1 MKRNLGAI
9 ERWVRVVGGIILM
22 VLGIT
27 MPIPFWAEE
36 IAETIG
42 LLTVV
47 TGAVGYCPLWHFLK
61 RRAQE
66 PKLSSDG
73 AGASQQR

>member
-9 ERWVRVVGGIILM
+9 ERWIRVVGGIIMM

-27 MPIPFWAEE
+27 LPIPFWAEE

-42 LLTVV
+42 LLAVV
-47 TGAVGYCPLWHFLK
+47 AGAVGYCPLKHMYA
-61 RRAQE
+61 RRGQ
-66 PKLSSDG
+66 KSGSS
-73 AGASQQR
+73 S

>member
-9 ERWVRVVGGIILM
+9 ERWMRVVGGIILM

-27 MPIPFWAEE
+27 LPIPFWAEE

-47 TGAVGYCPLWHFLK
+47 TGAVGYCPLKHLYM
-61 RRAQE
+61 RRGH
-66 PKLSSDG
+66 KSGSS
-73 AGASQQR
+73 S

>member
-9 ERWVRVVGGIILM
+9 ERWMRVVGGIILM

-27 MPIPFWAEE
+27 LPIPFWAEE

-47 TGAVGYCPLWHFLK
+47 TGVVGYCPLKHLYTK
-61 RRAQE
+61 RGQ
-66 PKLSSDG
+66 KSGSS
-73 AGASQQR
+73 S